1 MDTNKCSGSRPF
13 VSIRGFLLRL
23 WLWLRHAAIFV
34 LHWFQF
40 LFFCE
45 DSPSVGQV
53 GVRESPVTS
62 HQSPI
67 TLVAACRA
75 VILCSKVCLCVLL
88 NEIPNSASY
97 LLCNDYAYQM
107 NCEFQIPQFAFRNP
121 QSNLL
126 CATTTPASCC
136 FCCGDNQPSLGRRNR
151 TL

>member
-62 HQSPI
+62 HQS
-67 TLVAACRA
+67 LWLRLAA
-75 VILCSKVCLCVLL
+75 LCSFVAILFVPPCL
-88 NEIPNSASY
+88 
-97 LLCNDYAYQM
+97 
-107 NCEFQIPQFAFRNP
+107 F
-121 QSNLL
+121 
-126 CATTTPASCC
+126 
-136 FCCGDNQPSLGRRNR
+136 
-151 TL
+151 

>member
-13 VSIRGFLLRL
+13 VSIRGFLRRL

-53 GVRESPVTS
+53 GVRESQVTS
-62 HQSPI
+62 HFSPI

-75 VILCSKVCLCVLL
+75 VFFRGYSIRSTVFVL
-88 NEIPNSASY
+88 NPV
-97 LLCNDYAYQM
+97 YA
-107 NCEFQIPQFAFRNP
+107 
-121 QSNLL
+121 
-126 CATTTPASCC
+126 
-136 FCCGDNQPSLGRRNR
+136 
-151 TL
+151 

>member
-62 HQSPI
+62 HFSPI

-75 VILCSKVCLCVLL
+75 VFFRGYSIRSTVFVL
-88 NEIPNSASY
+88 NPV
-97 LLCNDYAYQM
+97 YA
-107 NCEFQIPQFAFRNP
+107 
-121 QSNLL
+121 
-126 CATTTPASCC
+126 
-136 FCCGDNQPSLGRRNR
+136 
-151 TL
+151 